1 MEALGNLIK
10 AITPG
15 VGKVANAVGDV
26 TEKVTD
32 VKMPSYAYGY
42 IPLIIIVIIN
52 LIYTIVI
59 LLFYYDNTIK
69 KDEEKDESKLMILI
83 KSWKTILISLLF
95 SIFCGAIVGFFI
107 WKAVWYIMNP
117 HIIGLSM
124 VKQTFS

>member
-59 LLFYYDNTIK
+59 LLSYDNKK
-69 KDEEKDESKLMILI
+69 KDKEKNESKLMILV
-83 KSWKTILISLLF
+83 KAWKTILISLLF

-107 WKAVWYIMNP
+107 WKAVWYMMNP
-117 HIIGLSM
+117 HIIGLSL
-124 VKQTFS
+124 VKQTLS

>member
-1 MEALGNLIK
+1 MEAVGKLIN
-10 AITPG
+10 AMTPG

-26 TEKVTD
+26 AEDLSEVN
-32 VKMPSYAYGY
+32 MPNFAYGY
-42 IPLIIIVIIN
+42 IPLIIIVIIS
-52 LIYTIVI
+52 LIYTITA
-59 LLFYYDNTIK
+59 LLSYDNTIK
-69 KDEEKDESKLMILI
+69 KDKEKDESKLMILI